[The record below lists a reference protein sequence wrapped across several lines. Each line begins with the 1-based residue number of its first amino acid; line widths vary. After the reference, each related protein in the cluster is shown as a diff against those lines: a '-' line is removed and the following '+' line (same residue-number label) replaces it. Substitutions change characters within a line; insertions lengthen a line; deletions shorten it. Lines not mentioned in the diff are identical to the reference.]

1 MMVNQETGHV
11 ELMSIGEFARRSR
24 LSQKALRRYDE
35 LGVLTPAH
43 VDESS
48 GYRFYDPAQLRQARL
63 VADLRQLHMPLA
75 EINAILALKPTAAAQ
90 RIDGY
95 WAAAEREHSARR
107 QLAGYLVDQLNGKR
121 STMYEVKTREIPER
135 RVLCLKR
142 HVADEQAQWAVGKEF
157 VGLVREHALPWLEG
171 PGRETF
177 CIYWG
182 EVNDDGDGPLEWC
195 RPIPADQAEALAAG
209 LPQLQL
215 RTEPAHREAFV
226 DLGRSTEVGP
236 AAWQLASESLHGWAA
251 DRAVRPAD
259 MGVRINYRASA
270 PLTDTSAPDLDFAVP
285 FED

>member
-1 MMVNQETGHV
+1 MMVEQETGRA

-24 LSQKALRRYDE
+24 LSQKALRLYDE
-35 LGVLTPAH
+35 LGVLAPAH

-48 GYRFYDPAQLRQARL
+48 GYRFYEPAQLRRARL
-63 VADLRQLHMPLA
+63 VADLRQLRMPLA
-75 EINAILALKPTAAAQ
+75 EIHAILALKPAAAAQ

-95 WAAAEREHSARR
+95 WAA
-107 QLAGYLVDQLNGKR
+107 
-121 STMYEVKTREIPER
+121 MYEVKTREIPER

-157 VGLVREHALPWLEG
+157 VGLLRERTLPWLEG

-195 RPIPADQAEALAAG
+195 RPVPAGQSEALAAG
-209 LPQLQL
+209 FPQLQL

-251 DRAVRPAD
+251 DRAVRPTD
-259 MGVRINYRASA
+259 LGVRINYRSS
-270 PLTDTSAPDLDFAVP
+270 PTVTETSAPDLDFAVP
-285 FED
+285 FEG